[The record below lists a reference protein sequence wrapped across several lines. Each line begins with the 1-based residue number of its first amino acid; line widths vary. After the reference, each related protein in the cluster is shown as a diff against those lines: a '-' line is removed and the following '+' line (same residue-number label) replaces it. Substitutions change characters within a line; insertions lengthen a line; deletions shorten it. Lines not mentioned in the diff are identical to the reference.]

1 MLFLLI
7 FHLSDATLKVENEVL
22 NMKKAVKIISVVLGA
37 LLLGNTALMTV
48 IANFN
53 FGIVPV
59 AMLGAALLIYGIF
72 YERLPF
78 RKLITGALSFGLTV
92 ILLFTSFLAVYGR
105 NDNADYTEQTV
116 IVLGCGIRGE
126 RVSVGLAKRLN
137 KAYEYH
143 LKNPEATIIVS
154 GGQGP
159 QEDIPEA
166 LAMKRYLV
174 EKGVPEGKI
183 IMEDK
188 STSTITNFK
197 FSHEIMKEK
206 GLPDDS
212 IVFVTNGYHVYRA
225 ASYAKAEGLS
235 VTHLG
240 TDIIWYTIPMNYLRE
255 MLAVMKMW
263 VFD

>member
-1 MLFLLI
+1 
-7 FHLSDATLKVENEVL
+7 
-22 NMKKAVKIISVVLGA
+22 MKKAVKIISILCGA
-37 LLLGNTALMTV
+37 LLLGNTALMLV
-48 IANFN
+48 IANLN
-53 FGIVPV
+53 FGLLPV
-59 AMLGAALLIYGIF
+59 AMLGAVLLIYGIF
-72 YERLPF
+72 FEKLPF
-78 RKLITGALSFGLTV
+78 RKFISGILAFGMAV
-92 ILLFTSFLAVYGR
+92 IIAFTSFLAIYGR
-105 NDNADYTEQTV
+105 NDNATYNEKTV

-143 LKNPEATIIVS
+143 LQNPNAVIIVS

-166 LAMKRYLV
+166 LAMKRYLIQ
-174 EKGVPEGKI
+174 KGVNEDKI

-197 FSHEIMKEK
+197 FSHEIMKEM
-206 GLPDDS
+206 GLPDDEV
-212 IVFVTNGYHVYRA
+212 VFVTNGYHVYRA
-225 ASYAKAEGLS
+225 ASYAKAEGLT

-255 MLAVMKMW
+255 MLAVLKMW

>member
-1 MLFLLI
+1 MEK
-7 FHLSDATLKVENEVL
+7 KVRIYSIV
-22 NMKKAVKIISVVLGA
+22 AGS
-37 LLLGNTALMTV
+37 LLLGNTLLMSI

-53 FGIVPV
+53 IGIIPV
-59 AMLGAALLIYGIF
+59 ALLGVILLIYGVF
-72 YERLPF
+72 FNKLPF
-78 RKLITGALSFGLTV
+78 RKVISGLLAVGLSV
-92 ILLFTSFLAVYGR
+92 IIVFASFLAVYGR
-105 NDNADYTEQTV
+105 NDNADYNEQTV

-126 RVSVGLAKRLN
+126 RVSVGLSKRLN

-143 LKNPEATIIVS
+143 LQNPEATIIVS

-159 QEDIPEA
+159 QEDISEA

-174 EKGVPEGKI
+174 DKGVHEEKI

-197 FSHEIMKEK
+197 YSHEIMKENDF
-206 GLPDDS
+206 DDDEV
-212 IVFVTNGYHVYRA
+212 VFVTNAYHVYRA
-225 ASYAKAEGLS
+225 AYYAKAEGLT

-240 TDIIWYTIPMNYLRE
+240 TDIIWYTIPMNYMRE

-263 VFD
+263 VLD

>member
-1 MLFLLI
+1 
-7 FHLSDATLKVENEVL
+7 
-22 NMKKAVKIISVVLGA
+22 MKKAVKIISILCGT
-37 LLLGNTALMTV
+37 LLLGNTALMLV
-48 IANFN
+48 IANLN
-53 FGIVPV
+53 FGLLPV
-59 AMLGAALLIYGIF
+59 AMLGAVLLIYGIF
-72 YERLPF
+72 FEKLPF
-78 RKLITGALSFGLTV
+78 RKFISGILAFGMAV
-92 ILLFTSFLAVYGR
+92 IIAFTSFLAIYGR
-105 NDNADYTEQTV
+105 NDNATYNEQTV

-143 LKNPEATIIVS
+143 LQNPDAVIIVS

-166 LAMKRYLV
+166 LAMKRYLTQ
-174 EKGVPEGKI
+174 KGVNEEKI

-206 GLPDDS
+206 GLPENEV
-212 IVFVTNGYHVYRA
+212 VFVTNGYHVYRA
-225 ASYAKAEGLS
+225 ASYAKAEGLT

-255 MLAVMKMW
+255 MLAVLKMW

>member
-1 MLFLLI
+1 
-7 FHLSDATLKVENEVL
+7 
-22 NMKKAVKIISVVLGA
+22 MKKAVKIGSVVAGS
-37 LLLGNTALMTV
+37 LLLGNTLLMSV

-53 FGIVPV
+53 IGLIPV
-59 AMLGAALLIYGIF
+59 ALLGAVLLIYGLL
-72 YERLPF
+72 YEKLPF
-78 RKLITGALSFGLTV
+78 RKLISGILAFGLAVILSFG
-92 ILLFTSFLAVYGR
+92 SFLAIYGR
-105 NDNADYTEQTV
+105 NDNASYNEKTV

-143 LKNPEATIIVS
+143 LQNPEAMIIVS

-174 EKGVPEGKI
+174 DKGVPEDKI

-197 FSHEIMKEK
+197 YSHEIMKEK
-206 GLPDDS
+206 DLPDDEA
-212 IVFVTNGYHVYRA
+212 VFVTNAYHVYRGA
-225 ASYAKAEGLS
+225 YYAKAEGLT

-240 TDIIWYTIPMNYLRE
+240 TDIIWYTIPMNYMRE

-263 VFD
+263 VLD

>member
-1 MLFLLI
+1 
-7 FHLSDATLKVENEVL
+7 
-22 NMKKAVKIISVVLGA
+22 MKKAVRIISITCGA
-37 LLLGNTALMTV
+37 LLLGNTALMMT
-48 IANFN
+48 IANLN
-53 FGIVPV
+53 FGLLPV
-59 AMLGAALLIYGIF
+59 ALLGTALLVYGLF
-72 YERLPF
+72 FEKLPF
-78 RKLITGALSFGLTV
+78 RKVISSLLAFGLAV
-92 ILLFTSFLAVYGR
+92 IIAFTSFLALYGR
-105 NDNADYTEQTV
+105 NDNATYEEQTV

-143 LKNPEATIIVS
+143 LQNPEAVIIVS

-174 EKGVPEGKI
+174 SKGVSEDKI

-212 IVFVTNGYHVYRA
+212 VVFVTNGYHVYRG
-225 ASYAKAEGLS
+225 ASYAKAEGLT
-235 VTHLG
+235 VKHLG

-255 MLAVMKMW
+255 MLAVLKMW

>member
-1 MLFLLI
+1 
-7 FHLSDATLKVENEVL
+7 
-22 NMKKAVKIISVVLGA
+22 MKKAVRIISITCGG
-37 LLLGNTALMTV
+37 LLLSNTALMMT
-48 IANFN
+48 IANLN
-53 FGIVPV
+53 FGLLPV
-59 AMLGAALLIYGIF
+59 AMLGTALLVYGLF
-72 YERLPF
+72 FEKLPF
-78 RKLITGALSFGLTV
+78 RRCISGVLAFGLSV
-92 ILLFTSFLAVYGR
+92 IIAFTSFLALYGR
-105 NDNADYTEQTV
+105 LDNATYNEKTV

-143 LKNPEATIIVS
+143 LQNPDAVIIVS

-159 QEDIPEA
+159 QEDISEA

-174 EKGVPEGKI
+174 DKGVPEDRI

-206 GLPDDS
+206 GLPDNEV
-212 IVFVTNGYHVYRA
+212 VFVTNGYHVYRG
-225 ASYAKAEGLS
+225 ASYAKAEGLT
-235 VTHLG
+235 VNHLG